1 MPSAG
6 FWTDSFTLPVF
17 SVSMTARISVI
28 IPAFNEQRQ
37 IADVIRQTRA
47 AGECEI
53 IVVDG
58 ASTDATRERASE
70 ADQILSAPRGR
81 ASQQNAGARAA
92 TGEILLFLHAD
103 CRLPDRFDDAVR
115 SALEDRRVAAGCFR
129 QRIDHPGW
137 QYRVIE
143 RGNARRAKV
152 CGWIYGDQG
161 LFVRRD
167 LFLSLGGFPDLPLME
182 DLYFSKMLRREGKR
196 VVLEQELRVSPRRWE
211 RHGVVRQTLKNWSYV
226 TLAHLGVPME
236 TIARWYSH
244 VRDSESPPNDRG

>member
-1 MPSAG
+1 M
-6 FWTDSFTLPVF
+6 
-17 SVSMTARISVI
+17 SVSLSVI
-28 IPAFNEQRQ
+28 VPAFNEQQQ
-37 IADVIRQTRA
+37 IAEVIRQTRA
-47 AGECEI
+47 AGECEV

-58 ASTDATRERASE
+58 ASTDATRQRAFE
-70 ADQILSAPRGR
+70 ADQVLSAPRGR

-103 CRLPDRFDDAVR
+103 CRLPGRFDEAVR
-115 SALEDRRVAAGCFR
+115 SVLEDNRVAAGCFE

-137 QYRVIE
+137 KYRLIE
-143 RGNARRAKV
+143 RGNACRARIF
-152 CGWIYGDQG
+152 GWIYGDQG

-182 DLYFSKMLRREGKR
+182 DLYFSKKLRREGKR

-236 TIARWYSH
+236 TIARWYGH
-244 VRDSESPPNDRG
+244 VRDSESPSKDREGT